1 MPVQLGFGAEG
12 LGAQGQTHALPR
24 QSLVD
29 HHVWHLAE

>member
-1 MPVQLGFGAEG
+1 MPIQLGIGAEG
-12 LGAQGQTHALPR
+12 LGQGQAHALPR